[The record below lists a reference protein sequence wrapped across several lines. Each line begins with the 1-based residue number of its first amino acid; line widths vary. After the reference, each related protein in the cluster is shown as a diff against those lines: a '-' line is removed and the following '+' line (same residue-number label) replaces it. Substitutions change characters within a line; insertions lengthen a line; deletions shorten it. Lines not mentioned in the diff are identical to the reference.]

1 VTKEEV
7 CSRIEHIGI
16 VPAIRVSSSEEA
28 HFAASAVNRAGIPIA
43 EITATVPGA
52 VEVITR
58 LVKECPKMVLGAGTV
73 LDVDLAKQCLDAG
86 AHFLT
91 SPCLVL
97 EIVDFAVKQG
107 VAVLPGALTP
117 TEVLTAWKA
126 GGDFVKV
133 YPCAP
138 VGADSYIR
146 ALKAPFPQVKLIAAG
161 GITQQTALHYL
172 LAGAS
177 ALGVGTALIPREAL
191 RMRREEQI
199 HELARRFKKMV
210 KKAQN
215 PESSP

>member
-7 CSRIEHIGI
+7 CSRIEQIGI
-16 VPAIRVSSSEEA
+16 VPAVRVSSSEEA

-52 VEVITR
+52 VEVIAR
-58 LVKECPKMVLGAGTV
+58 LVKDCPKMILGAGTV
-73 LDVDLAKQCLDAG
+73 LDVDLAKRCLGAG

-97 EIVDFAVKQG
+97 EVVDFAVKQG
-107 VAVLPGALTP
+107 IAVLPGALTP
-117 TEVLTAWKA
+117 TEVLSAWKA

-138 VGADSYIR
+138 VGEDYIR

-161 GITQQTALHYL
+161 GVTQQSALGYL
-172 LAGAS
+172 LSGAS
-177 ALGVGTALIPREAL
+177 ALGIGTALIPREAL
-191 RMRREEQI
+191 QMRQEEQI
-199 HELARRFKKMV
+199 HELARRFKRMV
-210 KKAQN
+210 KKARS

>member
-1 VTKEEV
+1 MKKEDV
-7 CSRIEHIGI
+7 CSRIEQIGI
-16 VPAIRVSSSEEA
+16 IPAVRVSSSEEA

-52 VEVITR
+52 VEVIAR
-58 LVKECPKMVLGAGTV
+58 LVKDCPKMILGAGTV
-73 LDVDLAKQCLDAG
+73 LDVDLAKRCLDAG

-91 SPCLVL
+91 SPSLVL
-97 EIVDFAVKQG
+97 DVVDFAVKEG

-126 GGDFVKV
+126 GVDFVKV

-138 VGADSYIR
+138 VGADDYIR

-161 GITQQTALHYL
+161 GITQQTALQYL
-172 LAGAS
+172 LSGAS

-191 RMRREEQI
+191 QNRQEEQI
-199 HELARRFKKMV
+199 HELARRFKMMV
-210 KKAQN
+210 KKARSPQ
-215 PESSP
+215 SSP